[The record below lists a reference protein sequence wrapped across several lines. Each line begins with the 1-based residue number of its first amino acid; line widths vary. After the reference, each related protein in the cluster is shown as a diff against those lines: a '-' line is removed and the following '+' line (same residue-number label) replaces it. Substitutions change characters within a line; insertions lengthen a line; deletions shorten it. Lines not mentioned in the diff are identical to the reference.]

1 MNHTIL
7 VLTGGYRFTVQS
19 LSCIEMVAIR
29 FSLVEMKCKVSNG
42 IHSDPG
48 FDVSSVILKPGT
60 LNSRS

>member
-19 LSCIEMVAIR
+19 LCCIEMVAIR
-29 FSLVEMKCKVSNG
+29 FSLVEMMSEMSNA

-48 FDVSSVILKPGT
+48 FDVSSVI
-60 LNSRS
+60 

>member
-1 MNHTIL
+1 M
-7 VLTGGYRFTVQS
+7 QS